1 MAAVTPG
8 KSQLDGCG
16 YGLFTLEDIAQ
27 HEFVIEYTGEL
38 IMHDEGVRREARRGE
53 VFDEGSFTSYVFSLL
68 DSEGIWVD
76 AAIYGNHS
84 RYINHE
90 QDTYNVEPKI
100 LYVNG
105 EYRIR
110 FSATRNIQAGEELFF
125 NYGNNFPN
133 LTKKMIKDKT
143 AEEDGPRRGRHP
155 NKATEDVKSNGDSAK
170 ADDSP
175 SQAKGRKS
183 KSALKANTPR
193 RGRDEA
199 DDCIDDNDMDN
210 DDHDE
215 AQTAPTP
222 VLRTRRSR
230 RGWTQGRHGAFKTRS
245 LGLGN

>member
-1 MAAVTPG
+1 
-8 KSQLDGCG
+8 
-16 YGLFTLEDIAQ
+16 
-27 HEFVIEYTGEL
+27 
-38 IMHDEGVRREARRGE
+38 MHDEGVRREARRGE

-143 AEEDGPRRGRHP
+143 AEEDGPYLEIDPRIKVLNERCRVFLDLAEILSDSVADS
-155 NKATEDVKSNGDSAK
+155 KMSYITWIVIILIVISILVTLTEVGLRFILLSKNSDEGGKKPSETAVRMLLDVPQVDVG
-170 ADDSP
+170 
-175 SQAKGRKS
+175 
-183 KSALKANTPR
+183 
-193 RGRDEA
+193 
-199 DDCIDDNDMDN
+199 
-210 DDHDE
+210 
-215 AQTAPTP
+215 
-222 VLRTRRSR
+222 
-230 RGWTQGRHGAFKTRS
+230 
-245 LGLGN
+245 